1 MSTNYP
7 SSSESNA
14 EPKKDNKGVI
24 ILILVVAIIASWAYF
39 FYTKNQNEN
48 LITEKDATYFTL
60 DSSKN
65 EVQKEY
71 DSAMVRLEAMTQ
83 ENNGLDSLVKSKD
96 QEMQILKSR
105 FRAIV
110 SKQNASA
117 RDLAEARS
125 LVKELNVK
133 IDDYVKEIE
142 RLQAENQ
149 QLTVDKANLT
159 SDKANLTSDKQNLEK
174 NLTSTQVAKKEAEDK
189 VDVGSTLHASSFK
202 ISAINERNSGKE
214 SETSR
219 AKRADKLRISF
230 VLDENRIAVSGTK
243 MLYIIAKD
251 PAGKVIKESALDS
264 GSFGTR
270 KDGQLEFTNKL
281 DVQYTQGEVKP
292 ISFDLKQTDKYE
304 KGSYNIIVYQNGFK
318 IGEGIALLK

>member
-7 SSSESNA
+7 STGENYT
-14 EPKKDNKGVI
+14 EPKKDNKGII
-24 ILILVVAIIASWAYF
+24 ILLLVVAIIGSWAYF

-48 LITEKDATYFTL
+48 LITEKDAMYSTL

-71 DSAMVRLEAMTQ
+71 DSAMVRLEQMTQ
-83 ENNGLDSLVKSKD
+83 TNNGLDSLVKTKD

-110 SKQNASA
+110 SKQNASS

-125 LVKELNVK
+125 LVKELNGK

-159 SDKANLTSDKQNLEK
+159 SDKENLEK
-174 NLTSTQVAKKEAEDK
+174 NLSSTKVAQKEAESK

-251 PAGKVIKESALDS
+251 PAGKVIKETALDS

-281 DVQYTQGEVKP
+281 DVQYTQGEIKP

>member
-1 MSTNYP
+1 M
-7 SSSESNA
+7 
-14 EPKKDNKGVI
+14 
-24 ILILVVAIIASWAYF
+24 
-39 FYTKNQNEN
+39 
-48 LITEKDATYFTL
+48 
-60 DSSKN
+60 
-65 EVQKEY
+65 
-71 DSAMVRLEAMTQ
+71 
-83 ENNGLDSLVKSKD
+83 
-96 QEMQILKSR
+96 
-105 FRAIV
+105 
-110 SKQNASA
+110 
-117 RDLAEARS
+117 
-125 LVKELNVK
+125 
-133 IDDYVKEIE
+133 
-142 RLQAENQ
+142 
-149 QLTVDKANLT
+149 
-159 SDKANLTSDKQNLEK
+159 
-174 NLTSTQVAKKEAEDK
+174 
-189 VDVGSTLHASSFK
+189 HASSFK

-251 PAGKVIKESALDS
+251 PAGKVIKETALDS

-281 DVQYTQGEVKP
+281 DVQYTQGEIKP

>member
-7 SSSESNA
+7 STSESNA

-48 LITEKDATYFTL
+48 LITEKDATYLTL

-83 ENNGLDSLVKSKD
+83 ANNGLDSLVKSKD

-159 SDKANLTSDKQNLEK
+159 SDKQNLEK
-174 NLTSTQVAKKEAEDK
+174 NLSTTLAAKKDAEDK

-214 SETSR
+214 SETTR

-230 VLDENRIAVSGTK
+230 VLDENRIAISGSK
-243 MLYIIAKD
+243 ILYIIAKD
-251 PAGKVIKESALDS
+251 PAGKVIREATLDS
-264 GSFGTR
+264 GTFGTR
-270 KDGQLEFTNKL
+270 QDGNLEYTNKL
-281 DVQYTQGEVKP
+281 DVQYIQGEIKQ

-304 KGSYNIIVYQNGFK
+304 KGSYNFIVYQNGFK
-318 IGEGIALLK
+318 IGEGVAMLK

>member
-7 SSSESNA
+7 STEETNTDS
-14 EPKKDNKGVI
+14 KKDNKGII
-24 ILILVVAIIASWAYF
+24 ILLLVVAIIASWAYF

-48 LITEKDATYFTL
+48 LITEKDAIYSTL

-83 ENNGLDSLVKSKD
+83 TNNGLDSLVKSKD

-159 SDKANLTSDKQNLEK
+159 SDKQNLEN
-174 NLTSTQVAKKEAEDK
+174 NLSSTQAAKKDAEEK

-219 AKRADKLRISF
+219 AKRADKLRVSF

-251 PAGKVIKESALDS
+251 PAGKVIKESTLDS

-270 KDGQLEFTNKL
+270 QDGNLEYTNKL
-281 DVQYTQGEVKP
+281 DVQYTQGEIKQ

-304 KGSYNIIVYQNGFK
+304 KGSYSFIVYQNGFK
-318 IGEGIALLK
+318 IGEGNAMLK

>member
-7 SSSESNA
+7 STEETNTDS
-14 EPKKDNKGVI
+14 KKDNKGII
-24 ILILVVAIIASWAYF
+24 ILFLIVTIIASWAYF

-48 LITEKDATYFTL
+48 LITEKDAIYSTL

-83 ENNGLDSLVKSKD
+83 TNNGLDSLVKSKD

-117 RDLAEARS
+117 IDLAEARS

-159 SDKANLTSDKQNLEK
+159 SDKQNLEK
-174 NLTSTQVAKKEAEDK
+174 NLTSTQAAKKDAEDK

-214 SETSR
+214 SETTR
-219 AKRADKLRISF
+219 AKRADKLRVSF

-251 PAGKVIKESALDS
+251 PAGKVIKESTLDS

-270 KDGQLEFTNKL
+270 QDGNLEYTNKL
-281 DVQYTQGEVKP
+281 DVQYTQGEIKQ

-304 KGSYNIIVYQNGFK
+304 KGSYSFIVYQNGFK
-318 IGEGIALLK
+318 IGEGIAMLK